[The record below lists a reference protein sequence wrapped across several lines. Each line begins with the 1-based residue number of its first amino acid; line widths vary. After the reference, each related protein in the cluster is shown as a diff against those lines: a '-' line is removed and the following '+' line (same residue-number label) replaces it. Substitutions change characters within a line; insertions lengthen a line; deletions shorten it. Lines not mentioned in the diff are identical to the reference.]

1 MEDISERKEV
11 EAAIQ
16 LLNEELE
23 QRVIDRTRAL
33 EEANAELK
41 QLSGELESAYTDLKL
56 THSRMLQQEK
66 MASIGQLAAGVAHEI
81 NNPMGF
87 IISNLN
93 TLSKYAGKM
102 AQFVALQEEA
112 IGRLCREGGA
122 AEVAREIDERKR
134 GLKIPYVVEDLDHLI
149 AECLDGAE
157 RVKKIVMELKSFSR
171 LDESEQKQAN
181 LNEGM
186 ESTINIV
193 WNELKFKAELKKEY
207 GEIPTTL
214 CNLGQLNQVFMNLL
228 MNAAQAMEDFGVITV
243 RTACDNGV
251 IRVSVSDSGCGIPTD
266 KLKRVFDPFYTTK
279 EVGKGTG
286 LGLSIVY
293 DIVKKHNGE
302 IHVESEIG
310 KGTTFTITL
319 PVVSP

>member
-1 MEDISERKEV
+1 M
-11 EAAIQ
+11 
-16 LLNEELE
+16 
-23 QRVIDRTRAL
+23 
-33 EEANAELK
+33 
-41 QLSGELESAYTDLKL
+41 
-56 THSRMLQQEK
+56 
-66 MASIGQLAAGVAHEI
+66 
-81 NNPMGF
+81 
-87 IISNLN
+87 
-93 TLSKYAGKM
+93 
-102 AQFVALQEEA
+102 
-112 IGRLCREGGA
+112 
-122 AEVAREIDERKR
+122 
-134 GLKIPYVVEDLDHLI
+134 VEDLDHLI